1 MEKKYKALIET
12 SAKVLEETKPL
23 QEYEEPHMDPDEF
36 VGVGNKGQDYHKY
49 QRNPE
54 DLRWK
59 RAEIEVPEP
68 KKKVKRTVKR
78 IVKDHV
84 EVDEAMSGSSL
95 EGGER
100 GALGRG
106 GGKITVGGVKNYAPY
121 KYAKTGSEKESAIQR
136 FKKQFPDRET
146 GIDEKYE
153 GKERR
158 KINRFS
164 KPERRKK
171 EPMFTKSTKPQ
182 TPEEKQASL
191 DYYTRAGKP
200 FGRRVASRSFNLGD
214 KNPPIKTEYRTDSVE
229 YDGESLDERE
239 SMYRR
244 GGGLD
249 ISKKL
254 GRFGTMTQDESVEL
268 DELGR
273 GTLDR
278 YREKSKKQISDIEK
292 SRKKKGEPV
301 SSKYKKRLKGRR
313 QATIRLSKKAME
325 DVELDEGR
333 SFFKLTPDNYKKK
346 AKTVLD
352 KNKKHKVKTKGGGT
366 ETVSRDD
373 LEAAGDVYDRLNAAR
388 KKAKGESVDYELQDS
403 TKETLGRFIADSVG
417 ND

>member
-1 MEKKYKALIET
+1 MNPQQFKN
-12 SAKVLEETKPL
+12 L
-23 QEYEEPHMDPDEF
+23 QEAASNIVNEKHKKGHDDED
-36 VGVGNKGQDYHKY
+36 VNDDSGSDAGD
-49 QRNPE
+49 
-54 DLRWK
+54 
-59 RAEIEVPEP
+59 
-68 KKKVKRTVKR
+68 
-78 IVKDHV
+78 
-84 EVDEAMSGSSL
+84 DEASNGHQEIKHKGKSCKEVHPDMDHEEWEMSQ
-95 EGGER
+95 
-100 GALGRG
+100 
-106 GGKITVGGVKNYAPY
+106 N
-121 KYAKTGSEKESAIQR
+121 
-136 FKKQFPDRET
+136 
-146 GIDEKYE
+146 
-153 GKERR
+153 
-158 KINRFS
+158 
-164 KPERRKK
+164 
-171 EPMFTKSTKPQ
+171 
-182 TPEEKQASL
+182 
-191 DYYTRAGKP
+191 
-200 FGRRVASRSFNLGD
+200 
-214 KNPPIKTEYRTDSVE
+214 
-229 YDGESLDERE
+229 
-239 SMYRR
+239 
-244 GGGLD
+244 
-249 ISKKL
+249 
-254 GRFGTMTQDESVEL
+254 ESVEL

-352 KNKKHKVKTKGGGT
+352 KKHKVKTKGGGT

>member
-1 MEKKYKALIET
+1 MEKKYKDLIKT
-12 SAKVLEETKPL
+12 SAKVLEATKPL

-68 KKKVKRTVKR
+68 KKKVKRKVKR

-84 EVDEAMSGSSL
+84 EVDEAMGGSSL

-106 GGKITVGGVKNYAPY
+106 GGKTTVGGVTNYAPY
-121 KYAKTGSEKESAIQR
+121 KYAKTDSEKESAIQR

-158 KINRFS
+158 RINRFRA
-164 KPERRKK
+164 PGTERRKK

-239 SMYRR
+239 SKPNPKYVE
-244 GGGLD
+244 G
-249 ISKKL
+249 KKNL
-254 GRFGTMTQDESVEL
+254 HPIHRDRAYIAAGRN
-268 DELGR
+268 
-273 GTLDR
+273 
-278 YREKSKKQISDIEK
+278 
-292 SRKKKGEPV
+292 KKKT
-301 SSKYKKRLKGRR
+301 
-313 QATIRLSKKAME
+313 QAAIDQYNLRNPGDLW
-325 DVELDEGR
+325 VGEGR
-333 SFFKLTPDNYKKK
+333 SSFKHSPSEYKKMAKEKLSKPSSFLKSVFGKENRKSTGQLVKDLIRNPRMK
-346 AKTVLD
+346 APQ
-352 KNKKHKVKTKGGGT
+352 NQRP
-366 ETVSRDD
+366 RDVA
-373 LEAAGDVYDRLNAAR
+373 EQHPV
-388 KKAKGESVDYELQDS
+388 
-403 TKETLGRFIADSVG
+403 
-417 ND
+417 